1 MAQNFDFDRVWKQII
16 DEALE
21 DNIDEEIMRYLRQL
35 QREAESSN
43 QPIRKRRNI
52 NQNCEDGHSHLM
64 NDYFSENS
72 IYTESQFDRGSEWE
86 NNCSFE
92 L

>member
-1 MAQNFDFDRVWKQII
+1 MQTTHAWNWARKTEYKSAKGVWYQKKEKRETEYLQI
-16 DEALE
+16 
-21 DNIDEEIMRYLRQL
+21 L
-35 QREAESSN
+35 Q
-43 QPIRKRRNI
+43 
-52 NQNCEDGHSHLM
+52 DGHSHLM